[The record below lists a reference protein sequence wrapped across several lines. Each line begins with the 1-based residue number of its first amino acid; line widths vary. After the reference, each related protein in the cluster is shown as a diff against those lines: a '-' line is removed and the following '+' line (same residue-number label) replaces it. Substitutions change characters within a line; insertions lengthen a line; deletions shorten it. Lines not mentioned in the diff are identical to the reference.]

1 MSAYI
6 NTVCARVTN
15 TLLRLNKEVLAN
27 SDVIEALKD
36 AGIVSRI
43 GVMNYTKTYLIDGG
57 YLIRCIGGWTIAPD
71 ACTTTTISIK
81 VTPGLIVDRVHQQVT
96 KAARQFE
103 GIAEIRIEE

>member
-6 NTVCARVTN
+6 GTVCAKVTN
-15 TLLRLNKEVLAN
+15 TLLKLDKEMIENA
-27 SDVIEALKD
+27 DIIEALKD

-43 GVMNYTKTYLIDGG
+43 GIMNYTKTYLIDGG
-57 YLIRCIGGWTIAPD
+57 YLVRCIGGWTIAPD
-71 ACTTTTISIK
+71 ARTTATINIK
-81 VTPGLIVDRVHQQVT
+81 VTPGIIVDRVHQQVA